1 MPVKS
6 KAQAKTKIQHNER
19 NVSPSN
25 SLTTHGEFQISQHQV
40 NYRQLIVNGMIHL
53 S

>member
-19 NVSPSN
+19 NVSPAN
-25 SLTTHGEFQISQHQV
+25 SLTARREF
-40 NYRQLIVNGMIHL
+40 
-53 S
+53 